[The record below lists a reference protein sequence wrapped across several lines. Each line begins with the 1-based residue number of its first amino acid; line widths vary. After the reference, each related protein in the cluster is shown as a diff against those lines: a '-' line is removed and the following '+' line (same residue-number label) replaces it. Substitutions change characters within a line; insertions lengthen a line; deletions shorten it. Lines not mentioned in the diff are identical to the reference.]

1 MARRRR
7 RSHRRY
13 GSMVKIPGLGVLN
26 KSVNTTDVLVGAAV
40 GLGGTLLLKGFGN
53 KMLAG
58 TAPDWLLKGS
68 PMVGGALAGGA
79 MYFLGKK
86 KNMAKA
92 NGHLFGDVVS
102 LKLGRYGNRYGKYG
116 VFVDEKT
123 PSVGPGGYGG
133 LVVNDPQRS
142 LSDGNLAQLAQVS
155 MSGGMGDGDME
166 SLMELD

>member
-13 GSMVKIPGLGVLN
+13 GSMVKIHGLGVLN

-92 NGHLFGDVVS
+92 NGHLFGALAAGASVQAWDVLKTSFPEGLGDVVS

-133 LVVNDPQRS
+133 LVV
-142 LSDGNLAQLAQVS
+142 
-155 MSGGMGDGDME
+155 
-166 SLMELD
+166 